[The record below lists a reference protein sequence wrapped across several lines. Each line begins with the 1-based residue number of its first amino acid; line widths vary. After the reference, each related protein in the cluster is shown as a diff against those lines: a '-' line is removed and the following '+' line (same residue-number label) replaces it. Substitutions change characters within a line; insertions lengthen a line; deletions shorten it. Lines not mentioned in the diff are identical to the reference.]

1 MVSFPLS
8 TNKLQRAMVLGL
20 IAVVPMIF
28 TACGTP
34 GSTLGTP
41 AKIGPVPLPT
51 STADSPTTSGWGDHN
66 WGDNEQLGNY
76 IDDHHFCNY
85 NKRINNG
92 WFHNEWDDNQHLDQR
107 INRHDRYRHDI

>member
-1 MVSFPLS
+1 MRHARLYAGYSGQNRTSAVANFDGGLS
-8 TNKLQRAMVLGL
+8 NDLG
-20 IAVVPMIF
+20 F
-28 TACGTP
+28 
-34 GSTLGTP
+34 
-41 AKIGPVPLPT
+41 
-51 STADSPTTSGWGDHN
+51 DHN